1 MEVTVSERAG
11 FCFGV
16 RRSLSLLDDAIK
28 MYGDVYLYG
37 SIVHNKI
44 VMEHYLGMGVKVAA
58 RAEDIPSC
66 STVVIRAHGIGRCER
81 ESLEKRGVRIIDTTC
96 PFVGLNITDAMKSE
110 KEVLLIGLRG
120 HDEVSSIAL
129 NARNGVHI
137 IQNREELLDIDL
149 KKITDNAWKNH
160 RYAQDW
166 IKANYA
172 KYAAMVGNLDALYD
186 WLSILARNSYMSNN
200 TDNNI
205 TLVMLTGQTDDIRQ
219 ILSWFNKN
227 KSKLYFDEKEKTFKV
242 REK

>member
-1 MEVTVSERAG
+1 MKTSAPNWKISEWKFPWNSIDLFLKFISNDKGENADKKAALKHLPQVPDLIKPIVQHGWTEEAKEG
-11 FCFGV
+11 FFMALQHRYNTWTACQYAKYFTKTPKD
-16 RRSLSLLDDAIK
+16 RSRLIELYETGKDTSRLYSLI
-28 MYGDVYLYG
+28 
-37 SIVHNKI
+37 
-44 VMEHYLGMGVKVAA
+44 
-58 RAEDIPSC
+58 
-66 STVVIRAHGIGRCER
+66 STF
-81 ESLEKRGVRIIDTTC
+81 K
-96 PFVGLNITDAMKSE
+96 
-110 KEVLLIGLRG
+110 
-120 HDEVSSIAL
+120 
-129 NARNGVHI
+129 
-137 IQNREELLDIDL
+137 DIDL

-160 RYAQDW
+160 RYTQDW